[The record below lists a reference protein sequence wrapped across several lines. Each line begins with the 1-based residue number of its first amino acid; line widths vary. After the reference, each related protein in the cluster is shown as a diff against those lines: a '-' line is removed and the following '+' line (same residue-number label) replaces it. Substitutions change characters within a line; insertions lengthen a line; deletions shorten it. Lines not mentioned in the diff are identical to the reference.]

1 MHSRKSSSDLS
12 SSQSRQSWAS
22 SSSLSDTY
30 EGNYGT
36 IKRRNPSEQPQSSSP
51 GGGGGGG
58 EGGEELEEELE
69 EDQGAGTPGTDPAY
83 KTVTSSTERGLIGEG
98 LRL

>member
-36 IKRRNPSEQPQSSSP
+36 IKRRNTSEQPPSSSP
-51 GGGGGGG
+51 GGVGGGG
-58 EGGEELEEELE
+58 EGGEEVEEE
-69 EDQGAGTPGTDPAY
+69 EDQGAGTPGSDPTY
-83 KTVTSSTERGLIGEG
+83 KTVTSSTERGLIGER

>member
-36 IKRRNPSEQPQSSSP
+36 VKRRNPSEQPASSSP
-51 GGGGGGG
+51 PDGGG
-58 EGGEELEEELE
+58 EEEEE
-69 EDQGAGTPGTDPAY
+69 EEQGARTPGTDPAY